1 MKKVFLL
8 SILTMLIAVGCRAD
22 VGDKVNS
29 IQANELL
36 QSEQEIVVL
45 DVRTPR
51 EYEAGHVAG
60 AVNIDVTS
68 AEFASKIS
76 ELDKDTKY
84 LIYCRTNRRSGRAI
98 QVMEVAGFT
107 NLVQMT
113 DGFAGW
119 SANGLPAE
127 TK

>member
-1 MKKVFLL
+1 MRKIFLL
-8 SILTMLIAVGCRAD
+8 SFLTVLIAVGCRAD
-22 VGDKVNS
+22 AGEKVTS
-29 IQANELL
+29 VQASELL
-36 QSEQEIVVL
+36 QDEQEIVIL

-60 AVNIDVTS
+60 AVNIDMTS

-76 ELDKDTKY
+76 ELDKDKKY
-84 LIYCRTNRRSGRAI
+84 LIYCRTNRRSGKAI
-98 QVMEVAGFT
+98 QVMEAAGFT

-113 DGFAGW
+113 DGFVGW
-119 SANGLPAE
+119 SANGLPTE

>member
-1 MKKVFLL
+1 
-8 SILTMLIAVGCRAD
+8 MLIAVGCRAD
-22 VGDKVNS
+22 IGDKVNS
-29 IQANELL
+29 IQANKLL

-45 DVRTPR
+45 DVRTQR

-60 AVNIDVTS
+60 AINIDVTS

-76 ELDKDTKY
+76 ELDKDKKY
-84 LIYCRTNRRSGRAI
+84 LIYCRTNRRSGKAI
-98 QVMEVAGFT
+98 DVMTAAKFT

-119 SANGLPAE
+119 SANGLPTE